1 MKNYEADLGLFRKHE
16 THILSLS
23 VDSVPAKAA
32 WAESLGDLAFDLLSD
47 FDPQGVVAKAYG
59 VAREGGISERAIF
72 IVDKHGAVVFKKIYD
87 IPTLPDNSEVRLAIE
102 QVS

>member
-59 VAREGGISERAIF
+59 VAREAISPNE
-72 IVDKHGAVVFKKIYD
+72 
-87 IPTLPDNSEVRLAIE
+87 PSLSWTSMVR
-102 QVS
+102 S

>member
-1 MKNYEADLGLFRKHE
+1 MKNYEADLGWVRKHE

-102 QVS
+102 QLS